1 MTISIRTIEV
11 HAEGEPG
18 RVVLDA
24 QQWVEGD
31 TIEERFAFCRD
42 NLDHLRHLLLH
53 EPRGYPA
60 TCAVFVL
67 PATSPDA
74 DTGIVVLEQGGFTP
88 MSGSNT
94 MCAVTGMLDAGII
107 EMVEPI
113 TTVTLETAVGLVT
126 AQARCEN
133 GRVVDVTV
141 TNVPAFVVD
150 LDRPLAVPGLGEI
163 PVDVVFGGQ
172 FFVQVRADVLGVDL
186 HPDNAAV
193 LLDLGMRIKAAA
205 WEQIE
210 VAHPINP
217 AIDAI
222 GLVMIYA
229 DPSAPG
235 EPGHNT
241 VILPG
246 ALDRS
251 PCGTGTCGRMAARVA
266 RGQLEV
272 GGQFV
277 HESILGTRF
286 IGRAVEATEVGGH
299 PAIVPSIT
307 GRTFITGRAEWVLDP
322 NDPFP
327 TGYTLPDFW
336 PAATSR
342 EDRSAR

>member
-1 MTISIRTIEV
+1 MRTIEV

-24 QQWVEGD
+24 QKWVEGD
-31 TIEERFAFCRD
+31 SIEERFAYCRD

-67 PATSPDA
+67 PPTTAQADA
-74 DTGIVVLEQGGFTP
+74 GIVVLEQGGFTP

-94 MCAVTGMLDAGII
+94 MCAVTGMLDAGVID
-107 EMVEPI
+107 MVEPV

-150 LDRPLAVPGLGEI
+150 LDRPLTVPGLGEFG
-163 PVDVVFGGQ
+163 VDVVFGGQ
-172 FFVQVRADVLGVDL
+172 FFVQVRADALGIEL
-186 HPDNAAV
+186 HRDNARQ
-193 LLDLGMRIKAAA
+193 LLDAGMRIKAAA
-205 WEQIE
+205 VDQIQ
-210 VAHPINP
+210 VRHPINP
-217 AIDAI
+217 DINTI
-222 GLVMIYA
+222 GLVMVYA
-229 DPSAPG
+229 DPAGPN
-235 EPGHNT
+235 EPGRNT

-251 PCGTGTCGRMAARVA
+251 PCGTGTCARMAARVA
-266 RGQLEV
+266 RGQLSV
-272 GGQFV
+272 GEEFV

-286 IGRAVEATEVGGH
+286 IGRVVAQVDVAGV

-307 GRTFITGRAEWVLDP
+307 GRTFITGRAAWVLDP
-322 NDPFP
+322 HDPFP

-336 PAATSR
+336 P
-342 EDRSAR
+342 

>member
-1 MTISIRTIEV
+1 VIDTIRTIEV

-24 QQWVEGD
+24 QRWVEGNS
-31 TIEERFAFCRD
+31 IEERFAFCRD

-67 PATSPDA
+67 PPTTAQADA
-74 DTGIVVLEQGGFTP
+74 GIVVLEQGGFTP

-94 MCAVTGMLDAGII
+94 MCAVTGMLDAGVID
-107 EMVEPI
+107 MVEPV

-150 LDRPLAVPGLGEI
+150 LDRPLTVTGLGELA
-163 PVDVVFGGQ
+163 VDVVFGGQ
-172 FFVQVRADVLGVDL
+172 FFVQVRADALGIDL
-186 HPDNAAV
+186 HRDDARR
-193 LLDLGMRIKAAA
+193 LLDAGMRIKAAA
-205 WEQIE
+205 LEQIQ
-210 VAHPINP
+210 VRHPVNP
-217 AIDAI
+217 DIDAI

-229 DPSAPG
+229 DPISPG
-235 EPGHNT
+235 EPGRNT

-266 RGQLEV
+266 RGQLSV
-272 GGQFV
+272 GEQFV

-286 IGRAVEATEVGGH
+286 IGQVVEQVDVAGVS
-299 PAIVPSIT
+299 AIVPSIT

-322 NDPFP
+322 HDPFP

-336 PAATSR
+336 P
-342 EDRSAR
+342 

>member
-1 MTISIRTIEV
+1 MTLSIQTVEV

-18 RVVLDA
+18 RVVLGA
-24 QQWVEGD
+24 QQWVQGD

-60 TCAVFVL
+60 SCAVLVL
-67 PATSPDA
+67 PATRPEADA
-74 DTGIVVLEQGGFTP
+74 GIVVLEQGGFTA

-150 LDRPLAVPGLGEI
+150 LDRPLHVPGLGEVL
-163 PVDVVFGGQ
+163 VDVVFGGQ
-172 FFVQVRADVLGVDL
+172 FFVQARAQDLGIEL
-186 HPDNAAV
+186 NRDNARL

-205 WEQIE
+205 LLDIE
-210 VAHPINP
+210 VRHPLNP
-217 AIDAI
+217 EVDEV

-229 DPSAPG
+229 DPPAPDAPG
-235 EPGHNT
+235 RNT

-266 RGQLEV
+266 RGQLEI
-272 GGQFV
+272 GAEFV

-286 IGRAVEATEVGGH
+286 IGRPLDATEVAGI

-307 GRTFITGRAEWVLDP
+307 GRAFITGRAEWVLDP

-336 PAATSR
+336 P
-342 EDRSAR
+342 

>member
-1 MTISIRTIEV
+1 MTLSIRTIEV

-24 QQWVEGD
+24 DRWVQGD

-60 TCAVFVL
+60 SCAVLVL
-67 PATSPDA
+67 PATRPEVDA
-74 DTGIVVLEQGGFTP
+74 GIVVLEQGGFTP

-107 EMVEPI
+107 EMVEPT
-113 TTVTLETAVGLVT
+113 TTVTLETAVGPVT

-150 LDRPLAVPGLGEI
+150 LDRPLHVPGLGEI

-172 FFVQVRADVLGVDL
+172 FFVQVRAQDLGIEL
-186 HPDNAAV
+186 RRDNARL

-205 WEQIE
+205 LTDIE
-210 VAHPINP
+210 GRHPLNP
-217 AIDAI
+217 EIDAV

-229 DPSAPG
+229 DPPAPG
-235 EPGHNT
+235 APGRNT

-266 RGQLEV
+266 RGQLEI
-272 GGQFV
+272 GGEFV

-286 IGRAVEATEVGGH
+286 IGRPLDATEVAGI

-307 GRTFITGRAEWVLDP
+307 GRAFITGRAEWVLDP

-336 PAATSR
+336 P
-342 EDRSAR
+342 